1 MRFHRLQN
9 VQIALDFLKQRQ
21 VKLVNIRN
29 DDITDGN
36 PKLTLGLIWTIIL
49 HFQISEIYVSG
60 ESGDMTAKER
70 LLLWTQKLTEG
81 YPGIRCTN
89 FTSSWSDGRM
99 FNAIL
104 HRYRPDLIDMARVVQ
119 QSNRDNLEQAFEI
132 AESLGVTRLLD
143 AEDVDVPSPDEKS
156 VITYVSSIYDAFPK
170 IPEGG
175 EGVGAHEVEQRWSE
189 YQNRVTVLV
198 QWIRQHT
205 TRMSDK
211 SFPQNPVELKAL
223 YNEYVHF
230 KECEIP
236 LKEAEKEKIEHL
248 YKLLEVWMEF
258 GRVKLPQGLHPND
271 VEDEWGKL
279 ILEMLEREKAL
290 RPAVERLELLLQ
302 IANKIQNGALDCEEK
317 LTLAKNTLQAD
328 VSHLESGEPVRYE
341 QDVGI
346 YLQECEGLI
355 RQLQVDAQILKD
367 ETYYQ
372 VEQLVF
378 RIVRLQDELVALK
391 LESTSLYRKGHFT
404 SSLSSSEQ
412 GGPRGPGLLTGE
424 GRGLS
429 AGAETLLGGA
439 LTWLRRPLTRGELVA
454 VSSSEDEGNLRFVY
468 ELLAWVEE
476 TQIALERAEWG
487 TDLPSVEKQLE
498 TQHAV
503 HSTVEELQ
511 GSLQEARTH
520 GSKVS
525 PNFRSSYSETLSKLE
540 NQYCKLRETSSLRLH
555 SLTSL
560 HAFVSR
566 ATAELIW
573 LNEKEEEELAYD
585 WSEQNPNMT
594 AKRDY
599 FTELR
604 EELDEKQEVMRS
616 LQDTAEHLS
625 LENHPAK
632 QTVEAYSAALQT
644 QWQWVQQLCCC
655 VEQHI
660 RDNTIYFQFFSDARD
675 SESYLRSLQDSIKRK
690 YTCERGSRLGRL
702 EDLLQDS
709 MDEKEQLIQY
719 KSSVASLVG
728 RAKTIVQL
736 KPRNPDHTVA
746 TSIPIRAICDYRQI
760 EITISKNDEC
770 VLEDNSQRT
779 KWKVISPTGN
789 EAMVPSVCFSIPP
802 PNQEGTDTVT
812 RIEQQY
818 QNVMT
823 LWHQLH
829 VNMKSVVSWNY
840 LRKDI
845 QNISSW
851 TLDMVKTQSA
861 QERQQALDH
870 MTSHLLDFL
879 EDSRESELFTLT
891 ERLSC
896 EEEVRRSQEHCQGL
910 LESMET
916 EVKDDGLCRS
926 YLSQLH
932 DIRLHL
938 EEAEQRLTRRIQ
950 APPTA
955 IARETEASQDS
966 ALRIAEQERMQLD
979 LDRLHSD
986 LGEVSQKCVSFFQQS
1001 PSSGTV
1007 PELRA
1012 ELNLA
1017 VERMERVQ
1025 SLSSVYLHRLKTVE
1039 VLVRSAQAAESLV
1052 KKYESKLS
1060 EEEIVPADL
1069 SAIQRHREQLQ
1080 LWCSEAREKDP
1091 VLEVLDEEVRRAREA
1106 GERLFQQHQERSP
1119 ELELYQERAGQL
1131 RERWGSVRSQIE
1143 TRQSDLE
1150 GIAQVLL
1157 DYRDRHGALIRWIEE
1172 TTAQQEAMQPGQAED
1187 SRVLSEQLSQQTAL
1201 VVEIERN
1208 QEKLDE
1214 CQTHSKQ
1221 YCASVKEYELQLM
1234 TYRAFVESQQKSQV
1248 KRRRVHS
1255 SSDAITQEFMEL
1267 RTRYTALVTLTTQHV
1282 KYISEALRRLE
1293 DEEKA
1298 LEEEKQ
1304 AHVGQVSELLGWAL
1318 GVKGSL
1324 GTPERGDIERSL
1336 SQQQAVQEELAA
1348 RKEDVAEAVRNTQ
1361 IFLQSKQASKLSS
1374 REREQVT
1381 AQLDSLNQTYS
1392 QLCSQSSQQVQELQG
1407 RLAEEEDRKGGAAV
1421 AGVIDLGTVEIFP
1434 VFQAMQKGL
1443 IDQDTGLALLEA
1455 QLALSGLT
1463 VPDTSETLSLEEALR
1478 RKVIDERTGQSLQGL
1493 QTALELVDQSQL
1505 RNKKLHPVVSAV
1517 ESGAIEEQMGLKILE
1532 LQVSAGGLKAE
1543 GGRLLS
1549 LETASEEGLLT
1560 PQVRS
1565 KLEARLK
1572 TRREL
1577 IDPNTAEKLSLSE
1590 LARRCLT
1597 HKESGCRLLPVKQ
1610 LAGGMVCLKS
1620 GRQVSIFR
1628 AVQEGLID
1636 RQVTVRLLEAQLF
1649 AGGIADPRS
1658 GHRLTVDEAVR
1669 HGLIDQDMACAILIR
1684 QLQTGGVID
1693 PLSGRRLTVD
1703 EAVQKDLVAS
1713 RRALV
1718 ILESLWS
1725 FMGLLWPET
1734 GEILPMA
1741 EAVQQGVL
1749 STELAGRIL
1758 GQRKTVGALYVP
1770 ETCEVVPLEK
1780 AAELLG
1786 EDCVEVLKGARI
1798 PDMMPTMTLSGSPSI
1813 NRLSWG
1819 SSSSSNGGSPPAPR
1833 YDPKPG
1839 RTGEQ
1844 VEDPRDEVEQ
1854 RLLFH
1859 LMTHSY
1865 IDVHSG
1871 QRLVLL
1877 DQELSEVACALAV
1890 AEAEV
1895 CSGGKDEAE
1904 METETDDRSQATGVW
1919 EAEESIQILGRTAPA
1934 PGSDI
1939 ARIHGK
1945 AKLEELVLHGNVEAV
1960 EKQTG
1965 KAVAAGKWAAETL
1978 EEEGF
1983 GKEKL
1988 NGEGEV
1994 DKSSRVQ
2001 RTEVRERQ
2009 KRDGKSKAKK
2019 EAMRR
2024 AEEELKRERRVQTV
2038 EADETEEKVILGFQA
2053 AGRVATVRS
2062 PSAEEQ
2068 RAPVSGK
2075 PEESHSELKRMKL
2088 DKKERKKAGK
2098 DKREAEKRSG
2108 TDTNR
2113 GQSVTDWKLE
2123 PVLAVVESEG
2133 ALQYTGAEWETLM
2146 MEQEQM
2152 DTETVMHG
2160 PQFMKQFQTQSD
2172 IKESEHYQSDLIQS
2186 QREVK
2191 QQSQFEFEQS
2201 QPCVKQSQA
2210 ETIMSS
2216 QSQDVRKGGRIPLLE
2231 ERLMIAEEGE
2241 DSVARTVVNQEGE
2254 ELGGNLQTHVTHPH
2268 GSIAQSWQKT
2278 QTASRVLQTR
2288 TQEDSRAGKP
2298 IAASSSTDTQTTG
2311 PPTASESVTVD
2322 SDEETIL
2329 EVLASQLREGGIV
2342 HKKPGAGGEGRK
2354 LLLDEALSLG
2364 VLQGHTAVRLMEKLG
2379 LFGGFFDSE
2388 VCEVLSVDEVLE
2400 EGLMDEELMQK
2411 VLRSEK
2417 SISGVFDASSGGS
2430 LCTVQE
2436 ASRSGLLDQ
2445 ETAARLL
2452 EGQVA
2457 SGGIVDLRRGKK
2469 VSVTLAS
2476 KLGLVEEGTLR
2487 EDLMKL
2493 EKAYKGK
2500 GVERETGLRKLELQA
2515 EMEGALDPETK
2526 EPVPL
2531 SQAIERGLVDR
2542 EQASQ
2547 VLARQVADGGI
2558 IHHGSGMRLSVED
2571 ALDRG
2576 LIDRDSAQEL
2586 VEVEK
2591 ACRQQYVHPETKERI
2606 ALPQATALGLV
2617 DRDLSN
2623 RVQEIQAMSGGCRDP
2638 DTGARLSLTE
2648 AVQRGMLEKPVVDKA
2663 MASPAMQRC
2672 VLDPER
2678 ATAVPY
2684 SEIVNRARIDIE
2696 TGQRFLR
2703 VGPFRGIRDDVTGD
2717 LIPVS
2722 LAMKA
2727 GRIDPV
2733 PALRIMQSQA
2743 DSGGII
2749 DIATGD
2755 RLTLAAALRQGL
2767 VTEDMAKLIATNQLT
2782 AGGIVSPVSG
2792 ERTVSLEEAEAK
2804 GLITKEMAADIQSN
2818 VGNLEES
2825 EEGERVHEQDEES
2838 RSPNGTSQGDRGA
2851 GTPAY
2856 SSKDF
2861 SSPDSMTHKQ
2871 ADVQAFPPGTPERC
2885 ADTSIKDSPS
2895 HPDPPLITGRTGER
2909 AENNTFPSFTSART
2923 PVEEDFAEMEI
2934 TSTEAKESCLVLK
2947 QDVTVDYERLGDETQ
2962 EDVSDSDERAEAG
2975 LKTLMP
2981 VREAEEGLLEASRF
2995 RREADEPVS
3004 MELETQQLQLLHQQ
3018 AVHQKIKTKPSLT
3031 ASSDRTEGLGTRSS
3045 VAESIIQVKES
3056 EEAAE
3061 RGRESTEVQSTLE
3074 DGEGEVQT
3082 QITVSDRGVVITEEK
3097 QAGDRPLVQG
3107 ELESEVLKTENDAHG
3122 RDDTDRKGE
3131 DKEHLEKERGAGL
3144 EASEQ
3149 IQTRLQTESSLFG
3162 MVEGSVILDRGMG
3175 FIVVDRPLAEE
3186 VKRETD
3192 GEQTE
3197 NRVTYTSNIAG
3208 VQGDLRIGD
3217 DDTPLSEDMGA
3228 VGLEVQGQ
3236 AQTKLG
3242 DKPAKAKLYSAAV
3255 GLGEREGRG
3264 GVREMEAEDD
3274 GPLSEEVSQAGSV
3287 TLEAMRMV
3295 VQQVSTAEDA
3305 ALAEE
3310 VSSGLEGERN
3320 VEPSSKER
3328 KEREALLLKAKESIR
3343 RKVYERAVSEKQAAE
3358 ELEAMRRGAGLKERG
3373 LGFEGEGLVAQ
3384 GEGQVATEVEKK
3396 KESVPTSRG
3405 TLESPQKWLDIAG
3418 EKLEMKYDDGRTRGD
3433 AKSETARD
3441 SLELP
3446 VESLEKAHDESS
3458 IDGDLRAQTG
3468 TRLKDAAREQTKSSE
3483 EGGETETNAMGIS
3496 IGKQVQPT
3504 EVSLGKPEFSGR
3516 ERQDGTVEAVR
3527 APLKEQRTG
3536 QPESEGEPIP
3546 PEITPA
3552 GTYFRE
3558 HLGGPSL
3565 SVDSVRLERED
3576 TGLDFIARQRQ
3587 GILLDAVTSPEEEK
3601 TFIKMEE
3608 PGEGVK
3614 QTSNETDRPE
3624 TPEGQVSG
3632 EKTTSEALDW
3642 APSAQ
3647 KTPSA
3652 EAAVNGDQLRSKE
3665 SKELLLEKIKK
3676 ELKLGTKLERRPEK
3690 PVEQREAGPTTE
3702 GVTERPQDTEPQSQ
3716 SREIPELTTDPVE
3729 GEDVET
3735 PQGEGRKPAKLMKP
3749 SLSRQQCLEHD
3760 ERLVAFLS
3768 LVLHIELRLKE
3779 QQQQPMGSSV
3789 SALQESILQTEALD
3803 SELSSLSEGVAREL
3817 DCVASVVASPP
3828 PDVPAQL
3835 LLALEKD
3842 ARNLQRSYS
3851 AVQGVS
3857 QARLQGLRTA
3867 QEQER
3872 CKLHSELQ
3880 SLEGRARALQGW
3892 LGEMGGAESP
3902 GDPPQLT
3909 HNLQHWQELKA
3920 GLAERSASLDS
3931 IAFDI
3936 QLFISERAQ
3945 DLTPQQS
3952 RQLLRQ
3958 LNELQRSFREAS
3970 GHVAARTEALLAAAA
3985 HERETEKETKAVQQQ
4000 QQECARKLDELA
4012 LWLAEASSTVTN
4024 RQAESGGVDDVTS
4037 LQQKQSD
4044 VKALQNDIQSRSDSV
4059 VELIKSTEEFLSESG
4074 PRLSPGDRAAMERK
4088 LSAARGQYATL
4099 RESSQAVQRE
4109 LDSALSTAL
4118 QQQSQKEKAAEA
4130 LEVNQSQIG
4139 ELLSWVSTLGGAGT
4153 TLTQGGPETA
4163 RHQQALGSGMGAM
4176 QTDSSASLQPEESLE
4191 SQCERLQA
4199 HHKELLSQQPAF
4211 ILATKSAQAF
4221 LDRHGES
4228 LAPGEKERLSSDLA
4242 RLRAQY
4248 EGRLS
4253 RCEAQLKRAAGL
4265 REELDKFLTEHGEF
4279 SSWLELS
4286 EQELRSLGEGQSDAQ
4301 GLRERAQRHRK
4312 FSEDVICHKA
4322 DLRFITISGQKVL
4335 DAAGAGSGTGEGE
4348 PELDPSSTRLLV
4360 QGKLQ
4365 DATDRFSQLHAK
4377 CSELGSHLTRVLELY
4392 QQYQDETGSLE
4403 TWLLGQEQNCER
4415 LLSDTTDPESLQRQ
4429 LNMTKDLQGELEDHR
4444 AQVERLKR
4452 AMSALLE
4459 SEEQPRLSP
4468 EPIRSTADSL
4478 LTRFESLSQTVSERS
4493 DKLQTAVAQSQS
4505 MQEGLGGLLDWLG
4518 GVEGS
4523 LRGQDRVQP
4532 SARAVQEA
4540 LTHNQKLG
4548 RDLLSRQC
4556 SVEATRQTVAQFLQ
4570 TADAST
4576 ATGLQGE
4583 LSELCQR
4590 FGALRSGQ
4598 EQKEAE
4604 LRGVLPKLETFE
4616 RLASQIQ
4623 EFTETRGRALG
4634 TGSQPERDMQDFNQR
4649 IEELRGELTQ
4659 EADSLGTLRE
4669 LGAELS
4675 DSGVLADT
4683 HRLQDTVREVSEQFT
4698 RLETNV
4704 KQRAAEAQSCQLQ
4717 MDKFRSLVG
4726 ALQRWLQ
4733 GVREQLPATE
4743 PALSTEGLETRVQEL
4758 KALLS
4763 DWESQG
4769 ARVQEMNRAGSEL
4782 ETLII
4787 EITAPRSQSRAG
4799 PPQLHGADGTSSVN
4813 GIHTCK
4819 DLTEIQCSMADAG
4832 RGYESVGAELGERL
4846 GLLGAMLEQRLGA
4859 RREAASIASWLKEK
4873 EQTLSQQQLHQRGS
4887 PSKTEA
4893 VQEQALQNK
4902 ALLAELEQHS
4912 GKVEDLKQSLRS
4924 LIESNPDSPEAES
4937 WRKTLQDIDTMWL
4950 RTTQTASERQAQLEQ
4965 SASMLVSFTTAE
4977 SQLRPWLNEKEL
4989 MMSVLGPLSIDPN
5002 MLGTQRQQVQF
5013 MLKEFETRRPQFH
5026 QLTQSAEGILH
5037 AAPSGA
5043 EPGSP
5048 SCEMVREQLAA
5059 VTGKWEELTSRL
5071 DLRSEHI
5078 DQAQGTSAR
5087 YQALLGILSTRL
5099 AALGER
5105 LDSQAALSTQ
5115 PDALQRQ
5122 LEETSGIRAELE
5134 QSREELGEARE
5145 LCEELSQLI
5154 GEPYLRE
5161 ELRKRLEAVSAP
5173 FRSLEERAA
5182 EGINQLQ
5189 SALSS
5194 SQQFQQMFDELR
5206 TWLDKRRDEL
5216 RSSPP
5221 ISGLLGPLK
5230 DQLQEQEDF
5239 QKGLN
5244 QQRGTYELIQ
5254 SQGQS
5259 LLLSVGPGEERGA
5272 VQAQLGS
5279 LRQHWEELGKETSER
5294 QGQLRE
5300 CLGRAERYQQHR
5312 QELLPWIESCE
5323 ARAGELEVSLDPE
5336 KLERGLQKAKALGQE
5351 AEKRRSL
5358 LETLNA
5364 SADLLIEACEAGEE
5378 EVRDQKAEA
5387 NRRMDSVSELLQ
5399 SRTAALEEMAGR
5411 LKEFRDSLG
5420 GVERR
5425 LEAARHQL
5433 EIQEALGP
5441 QACSGKS
5448 MERMRAQLEGL
5459 QAVQPQ
5465 VEYLRDLARGLL
5477 EDAPT
5482 GGQTEDC
5489 ALLDRQ
5495 ACDAEREFNSVREKL
5510 EECCSVL
5517 EGRLQGVS
5525 QVQTRVRDAFS
5536 RLADLDDEL
5545 DGMAP
5550 VARDPDSLQS
5560 QAEDVRLF
5568 LSRLDSLRAELQG
5581 CDTEAQRMLQEGEG
5595 ASPDLLALKRELEA
5609 LSRQGAKLGDRAQG
5623 RLEQVEGTGQRLE
5636 EFYAE
5641 LREVNALLG
5650 TAEEGQAAQGVV
5662 GSEVEVISQQLA
5674 DFKVFQK
5681 EQVEPLQP
5689 RLQQANGAGQG
5700 LIQSAGKNSD
5710 TQGLEHELQET
5721 NARWNTLNKRVAE
5734 RITHLQEA
5742 LLHCGKFQDALEPL
5756 LSWLTD
5762 TEELIAN
5769 QRPPSA
5775 EYKVVKAQIQEQKLL
5790 QRLLDDRRG
5799 TVEMIKAEGERI
5811 AQSAEPSDQ
5820 EKIRKQLES
5829 LGESWRALLSKADT
5843 RQSQLE
5849 ELLVLAKQF
5858 HETTEPLGEWLSAT
5872 EKKLANSEPVGT
5884 QTSKINQQITQHKAL
5899 SGEISGRSSLVDRA
5913 VSLGASLSLL
5923 SCPSDRARLSE
5934 LLQGVQEGYRE
5945 VRERACRKGALL
5957 EQALANARIFGEDE
5971 VEVLNWLA
5979 EVQDRLEGAAVRDFR
5994 QAVLHRDHSI
6004 QLTLNE
6010 EIVTRRKNVDQ
6021 AVKNGQALLKQTTG
6035 EEVIVIQEKL
6045 DGIKT
6050 RYADITA
6057 ASSRALRTLEQ
6068 ALQLSTRFSST
6079 HQELCDW
6086 LNGVEEELNQSG
6098 GQSPSPEQI
6107 PRFHE
6112 RQKELKNAA
6121 TEQRLVLDTVNE
6133 VSSALL
6139 ELVPWRAR
6147 EGLDRLVSEANERF
6161 RSVSDII
6168 AQRVQQ
6174 IDAAIQRSQK
6184 YEQAADAELAWVSET
6199 ERKLSAL
6206 GPIRLQQD
6214 QTTAQIQVQK
6224 AFSIDIIRHKD
6235 SIDELLAT
6243 REEILG
6249 TCGEEQKAGLQRK
6262 TDSLLRQYD
6271 AVSQLN
6277 LDRYAQLERAQV
6289 LVNQFW
6295 ETHEELLPW
6304 LQETQ
6309 TLLGQLPGPAIN
6321 HEALRQQQE
6330 EMKQLRES
6338 ISEHKP
6344 HIDKLLKIG
6353 PQLEELNPGEGEMVR
6368 ERYGEAGRCYTEIK
6382 EVVKRR
6388 ATALDEAVSQS
6399 TQFHDKIE
6407 PMLETLEHLQS
6418 RLHQPPAIPAE
6429 VDKIREQLGDNKGLG
6444 LELEKLQPS
6453 FQALCSRGEELLA
6466 RSQGPDKDPA
6476 AKEIRDRLDRL
6487 RFCWDDI
6494 RARAEERE
6502 GKLLDVLDLAEKF
6515 WYDMTAL
6522 LSTIRDTQDIVK
6534 ELEEPSI
6541 DPSLIKQQIE
6551 AAQAIKSETDG
6562 LREELEFVRILGADL
6577 IFACGETEKPE
6588 VKKTIDEMNSAW
6600 EGLNRTWKE
6609 RMDQLEEAMAAAVQ
6623 YQDAL
6628 QGMFDYLDNAVIRL
6642 CDMSPVGTDVST
6654 IKQQIEE
6661 LKLYKV
6667 DVYQQ
6672 QIDME
6677 RLNHQG
6683 ELMLKK
6689 AMDDTDRVIT
6699 QEPLTELR
6707 HLWDNLGEKIIHRQH
6722 KLEGALLALGQFQ
6735 HALSELQSWLTH
6747 TTEMLDAQ
6755 RPISTDPKAIE
6766 IELAKHHVLRNDV
6779 LSHRSTVDTVNKAGR
6794 ELQESSAGDEASHL
6808 KQRLQ
6813 RLNSSWEAVLLRT
6826 QERQGQLEA
6835 ALQQAEGFHGE
6846 VEDFL
6851 QWLRRS
6857 ESQLAASKPTGGLP
6871 ETARE
6876 QLQQHMELQSQF
6888 AAREELYLSLLDK
6901 GHRMLLSREDP
6912 GAGSN
6917 TEQNLTLLEHKWE
6930 ALRSKMEE
6938 RKGKLEEALSLAT
6951 GFQSSLQDFINWLTQ
6966 AEQILNLAQPPSLLL
6981 DTVLFQIDEHKV
6993 FVNEVN
6999 THRDQILAL
7008 DKAGVQLKFSSQ
7020 KQDVVLIKN
7029 LLLSMQGR
7037 WEKVV
7042 QRSLERGRA
7051 LDEARKRAKQFH
7063 EAWRKLSD
7071 WLEEAEKQ
7079 LNSELEISNDPDK
7092 IKLQLSQ
7099 HKEFQKTLG
7108 GKQPVYDTMARSGR
7122 SMKEKASQPEDRQRL
7137 DNLLGEVRDK
7147 WDTVCGKSVERQHK
7161 LEEALLFSGQ
7171 FADALQALVDWLYR
7185 VEPQLSEEQPVH
7197 GDVDLVSNLLDAHK
7211 VFQKELGKRTGSV
7224 QALKRSAREL
7234 IDTARDDT
7242 TWVKVQLQELS
7253 TRWDSVCSLS
7263 VIKQTRLEQALKQAE
7278 EFRAAVQ
7285 QLLEWLSEAEQTL
7298 RFRGLLPDERDTL
7311 QSLIDLHKEFM
7322 KNVEEKRVDVN
7333 KAAGMGEEILT
7344 VCHPDCITTIKH
7356 WITIIRARFEEV
7368 MTWAKQHQQRLE
7380 TALAELV
7387 NNAELLD
7394 QLLSWLQ
7401 WAETTLI
7408 QRDQE
7413 PLPQNIE
7420 LVKERIAE
7428 HQSFMEEMTRKQPD
7442 VDKVTK
7448 TYKRKTAGPSSLSLA
7463 EKSRARKALPHSPSP
7478 LQLSAQSELKSPR
7491 VTQLSA
7497 RWQQVWLLALD
7508 RQRKLNDALD
7518 RLEELKEF
7526 ANFDFDVWRKKYMR
7540 WMNHKKSRVMDFF
7553 RRIDRD
7559 QDGKITRQEFIDG
7572 ILASKFPTSKLEM
7585 MAVADIFDGD
7595 GDGYIDYYEFVAAL
7609 HPNKDAYRPTTDA
7622 DKIED
7627 EVTRQVAQC
7636 KCAKRFQVEQIGE
7649 NKYRFGDSQQLRLV
7663 RILRSTVMVRVGG
7676 GWMALDEFLVKND
7689 PCRVTVT
7696 PGYFCCRARG
7706 RTNLELREKFI
7717 LPEGMS
7723 QGMAAFRSRGRKSKP
7738 SSRAASPTRSS
7749 SSASQSNHSCTSVPS
7764 SPATPASGSRT
7775 PHTYSRGYDKP
7786 WLVNSKSSTPGQF
7799 PSCPDHQS
7807 PSEVTSGSKL
7817 KRPTFHSSRGSLTG
7831 ENGNQGTPTSAKSN
7845 RSESKRGAS
7854 SVSRPSS
7861 RAGSRAGS
7869 RASSRRGSDAS
7880 DFDLLETQSACSDVS
7895 ETSASGATR
7904 RGGKPSKIPTISK
7917 KTTSP
7922 SSSSSTTSPKTPG
7935 NKR

>member
-1 MRFHRLQN
+1 
-9 VQIALDFLKQRQ
+9 
-21 VKLVNIRN
+21 
-29 DDITDGN
+29 
-36 PKLTLGLIWTIIL
+36 
-49 HFQISEIYVSG
+49 
-60 ESGDMTAKER
+60 
-70 LLLWTQKLTEG
+70 
-81 YPGIRCTN
+81 
-89 FTSSWSDGRM
+89 
-99 FNAIL
+99 
-104 HRYRPDLIDMARVVQ
+104 
-119 QSNRDNLEQAFEI
+119 
-132 AESLGVTRLLD
+132 
-143 AEDVDVPSPDEKS
+143 
-156 VITYVSSIYDAFPK
+156 
-170 IPEGG
+170 
-175 EGVGAHEVEQRWSE
+175 
-189 YQNRVTVLV
+189 
-198 QWIRQHT
+198 
-205 TRMSDK
+205 
-211 SFPQNPVELKAL
+211 
-223 YNEYVHF
+223 
-230 KECEIP
+230 
-236 LKEAEKEKIEHL
+236 
-248 YKLLEVWMEF
+248 
-258 GRVKLPQGLHPND
+258 
-271 VEDEWGKL
+271 
-279 ILEMLEREKAL
+279 
-290 RPAVERLELLLQ
+290 
-302 IANKIQNGALDCEEK
+302 
-317 LTLAKNTLQAD
+317 
-328 VSHLESGEPVRYE
+328 
-341 QDVGI
+341 
-346 YLQECEGLI
+346 
-355 RQLQVDAQILKD
+355 
-367 ETYYQ
+367 
-372 VEQLVF
+372 
-378 RIVRLQDELVALK
+378 
-391 LESTSLYRKGHFT
+391 
-404 SSLSSSEQ
+404 
-412 GGPRGPGLLTGE
+412 
-424 GRGLS
+424 
-429 AGAETLLGGA
+429 
-439 LTWLRRPLTRGELVA
+439 
-454 VSSSEDEGNLRFVY
+454 
-468 ELLAWVEE
+468 
-476 TQIALERAEWG
+476 
-487 TDLPSVEKQLE
+487 
-498 TQHAV
+498 
-503 HSTVEELQ
+503 
-511 GSLQEARTH
+511 
-520 GSKVS
+520 
-525 PNFRSSYSETLSKLE
+525 
-540 NQYCKLRETSSLRLH
+540 
-555 SLTSL
+555 
-560 HAFVSR
+560 
-566 ATAELIW
+566 
-573 LNEKEEEELAYD
+573 
-585 WSEQNPNMT
+585 
-594 AKRDY
+594 
-599 FTELR
+599 
-604 EELDEKQEVMRS
+604 
-616 LQDTAEHLS
+616 
-625 LENHPAK
+625 
-632 QTVEAYSAALQT
+632 
-644 QWQWVQQLCCC
+644 
-655 VEQHI
+655 
-660 RDNTIYFQFFSDARD
+660 
-675 SESYLRSLQDSIKRK
+675 
-690 YTCERGSRLGRL
+690 
-702 EDLLQDS
+702 
-709 MDEKEQLIQY
+709 
-719 KSSVASLVG
+719 
-728 RAKTIVQL
+728 
-736 KPRNPDHTVA
+736 
-746 TSIPIRAICDYRQI
+746 
-760 EITISKNDEC
+760 
-770 VLEDNSQRT
+770 
-779 KWKVISPTGN
+779 
-789 EAMVPSVCFSIPP
+789 
-802 PNQEGTDTVT
+802 
-812 RIEQQY
+812 
-818 QNVMT
+818 
-823 LWHQLH
+823 
-829 VNMKSVVSWNY
+829 
-840 LRKDI
+840 
-845 QNISSW
+845 
-851 TLDMVKTQSA
+851 
-861 QERQQALDH
+861 
-870 MTSHLLDFL
+870 
-879 EDSRESELFTLT
+879 
-891 ERLSC
+891 
-896 EEEVRRSQEHCQGL
+896 
-910 LESMET
+910 
-916 EVKDDGLCRS
+916 
-926 YLSQLH
+926 
-932 DIRLHL
+932 
-938 EEAEQRLTRRIQ
+938 
-950 APPTA
+950 
-955 IARETEASQDS
+955 
-966 ALRIAEQERMQLD
+966 
-979 LDRLHSD
+979 
-986 LGEVSQKCVSFFQQS
+986 
-1001 PSSGTV
+1001 
-1007 PELRA
+1007 
-1012 ELNLA
+1012 
-1017 VERMERVQ
+1017 
-1025 SLSSVYLHRLKTVE
+1025 
-1039 VLVRSAQAAESLV
+1039 
-1052 KKYESKLS
+1052 
-1060 EEEIVPADL
+1060 
-1069 SAIQRHREQLQ
+1069 
-1080 LWCSEAREKDP
+1080 
-1091 VLEVLDEEVRRAREA
+1091 
-1106 GERLFQQHQERSP
+1106 
-1119 ELELYQERAGQL
+1119 
-1131 RERWGSVRSQIE
+1131 
-1143 TRQSDLE
+1143 
-1150 GIAQVLL
+1150 
-1157 DYRDRHGALIRWIEE
+1157 
-1172 TTAQQEAMQPGQAED
+1172 
-1187 SRVLSEQLSQQTAL
+1187 
-1201 VVEIERN
+1201 
-1208 QEKLDE
+1208 
-1214 CQTHSKQ
+1214 
-1221 YCASVKEYELQLM
+1221 
-1234 TYRAFVESQQKSQV
+1234 
-1248 KRRRVHS
+1248 
-1255 SSDAITQEFMEL
+1255 
-1267 RTRYTALVTLTTQHV
+1267 
-1282 KYISEALRRLE
+1282 
-1293 DEEKA
+1293 
-1298 LEEEKQ
+1298 
-1304 AHVGQVSELLGWAL
+1304 
-1318 GVKGSL
+1318 
-1324 GTPERGDIERSL
+1324 
-1336 SQQQAVQEELAA
+1336 
-1348 RKEDVAEAVRNTQ
+1348 
-1361 IFLQSKQASKLSS
+1361 
-1374 REREQVT
+1374 
-1381 AQLDSLNQTYS
+1381 
-1392 QLCSQSSQQVQELQG
+1392 
-1407 RLAEEEDRKGGAAV
+1407 
-1421 AGVIDLGTVEIFP
+1421 
-1434 VFQAMQKGL
+1434 MQKGL

-1565 KLEARLK
+1565 KLEARLR
-1572 TRREL
+1572 TRRDL

-1703 EAVQKDLVAS
+1703 EAVQKDLLAS

-1734 GEILPMA
+1734 GEILPVA
-1741 EAVQQGVL
+1741 
-1749 STELAGRIL
+1749 
-1758 GQRKTVGALYVP
+1758 
-1770 ETCEVVPLEK
+1770 EK
-1780 AAELLG
+1780 AGELLG
-1786 EDCVEVLKGARI
+1786 EGCVEVLKGARI

-1844 VEDPRDEVEQ
+1844 VEDPRAEVEQ

-1890 AEAEV
+1890 GGAGV
-1895 CSGGKDEAE
+1895 CSGGEDEAE
-1904 METETDDRSQATGVW
+1904 METETDDRSPATGVW
-1919 EAEESIQILGRTAPA
+1919 EAEESIQFLGRTAPA
-1934 PGSDI
+1934 PGSDV

-1945 AKLEELVLHGNVEAV
+1945 AKRKELVLHGNAEAV

-2001 RTEVRERQ
+2001 RAEVRERQ

-2038 EADETEEKVILGFQA
+2038 EADETEEKVILGFQS

-2075 PEESHSELKRMKL
+2075 SEESQSELKRMKR

-2108 TDTNR
+2108 SDANR

-2123 PVLAVVESEG
+2123 AVLAVVESEG
-2133 ALQYTGAEWETLM
+2133 ALQHTGAEWETSLM

-2152 DTETVMHG
+2152 DTETVMHS
-2160 PQFMKQFQTQSD
+2160 PQLMKQFQTQSD

-2191 QQSQFEFEQS
+2191 QQSQSETVMALQS
-2201 QPCVKQSQA
+2201 
-2210 ETIMSS
+2210 E
-2216 QSQDVRKGGRIPLLE
+2216 DVRKGGRIPLLE
-2231 ERLMIAEEGE
+2231 ERLAIAEEGE
-2241 DSVARTVVNQEGE
+2241 DSMARTVVNQERE
-2254 ELGGNLQTHVTHPH
+2254 ELGGNLQTPVTHPH

-2288 TQEDSRAGKP
+2288 TQEDSSAGKS
-2298 IAASSSTDTQTTG
+2298 IAAPSSTDTQTTG

-2322 SDEETIL
+2322 SDEETVL

-2342 HKKPGAGGEGRK
+2342 HKKPGAGGGGRK
-2354 LLLDEALSLG
+2354 LLLDEALSRG
-2364 VLQGHTAVRLMEKLG
+2364 VLQGHTTVRLMEKLG

-2388 VCEVLSVDEVLE
+2388 VCEALTVDEVLE

-2417 SISGVFDASSGGS
+2417 SVSGVFDASGGGS

-2476 KLGLVEEGTLR
+2476 KLGLVEDGTLR

-2586 VEVEK
+2586 VEIEK
-2591 ACRQQYVHPETKERI
+2591 AGRQQYVHPETKERI

-2617 DRDLSN
+2617 VRDLSN

-2733 PALRIMQSQA
+2733 PALRILQSQA

-2755 RLTLAAALRQGL
+2755 RLPLAAALRQGL

-2782 AGGIVSPVSG
+2782 AEGIVSPVSR
-2792 ERTVSLEEAEAK
+2792 ERISLEEAEAK

-2825 EEGERVHEQDEES
+2825 EEGERVLEQDEES
-2838 RSPNGTSQGDRGA
+2838 RAPNGTSQGDRGA

-2861 SSPDSMTHKQ
+2861 SSSDSMTHNQ
-2871 ADVQAFPPGTPERC
+2871 AGVQAFPPGTTKRS
-2885 ADTSIKDSPS
+2885 ADTTIKDSPS
-2895 HPDPPLITGRTGER
+2895 HPDPPLITGHTGER
-2909 AENNTFPSFTSART
+2909 AESNTLPPFASAQT
-2923 PVEEDFAEMEI
+2923 PVKEDFAEMET

-2962 EDVSDSDERAEAG
+2962 KDVSDSGERAEAG

-2981 VREAEEGLLEASRF
+2981 VREAEEGLSEASRI

-3031 ASSDRTEGLGTRSS
+3031 ASSDRTEGLGTRTS
-3045 VAESIIQVKES
+3045 VAESIVQVKES

-3061 RGRESTEVQSTLE
+3061 RGRESTEGQSMLE

-3082 QITVSDRGVVITEEK
+3082 QITVCDRGVVITEEK

-3107 ELESEVLKTENDAHG
+3107 ELESEVLKTGNDAHG
-3122 RDDTDRKGE
+3122 RDDTDKKGE

-3144 EASEQ
+3144 EASDQ
-3149 IQTRLQTESSLFG
+3149 IQTRVQTESTLFG

-3186 VKRETD
+3186 VKREV

-3197 NRVTYTSNIAG
+3197 NRVTYTSNTEG
-3208 VQGDLRIGD
+3208 VQGDLRIGGD
-3217 DDTPLSEDMGA
+3217 DRPLSEDMGA

-3236 AQTKLG
+3236 AQTKLR
-3242 DKPAKAKLYSAAV
+3242 DKPAKAKLYNASV
-3255 GLGEREGRG
+3255 GLGEREDRG
-3264 GVREMEAEDD
+3264 GVREMEADDD
-3274 GPLSEEVSQAGSV
+3274 GPLSEEVRQAGSV
-3287 TLEAMRMV
+3287 TQEVMRME

-3310 VSSGLEGERN
+3310 VSSGLEGEKN

-3343 RKVYERAVSEKQAAE
+3343 RKVYERAV
-3358 ELEAMRRGAGLKERG
+3358 
-3373 LGFEGEGLVAQ
+3373 
-3384 GEGQVATEVEKK
+3384 ATEVEKK
-3396 KESVPTSRG
+3396 KETVPTSRG
-3405 TLESPQKWLDIAG
+3405 TLESPQKRLDIAG
-3418 EKLEMKYDDGRTRGD
+3418 EKLEMKHDDGRTRGD
-3433 AKSETARD
+3433 DKSETARD

-3446 VESLEKAHDESS
+3446 VDSLEKAHDESS
-3458 IDGDLRAQTG
+3458 IDGDQRAQTG
-3468 TRLKDAAREQTKSSE
+3468 SRLKDASGEQTKSSE

-3496 IGKQVQPT
+3496 IGKEVQPN

-3527 APLKEQRTG
+3527 TPLKEQRTG

-3546 PEITPA
+3546 PA
-3552 GTYFRE
+3552 GTYFQE
-3558 HLGGPSL
+3558 HLGGFSL

-3587 GILLDAVTSPEEEK
+3587 GILLEAVTSPEGEK
-3601 TFIKMEE
+3601 AFIKMEE

-3614 QTSNETDRPE
+3614 QTSNETDRPK

-3632 EKTTSEALDW
+3632 EKTTAEASDW
-3642 APSAQ
+3642 APSAR

-3690 PVEQREAGPTTE
+3690 PVEQREAGPAPE

-3716 SREIPELTTDPVE
+3716 SRETPESTADPVG
-3729 GEDVET
+3729 GEDDET

-3768 LVLHIELRLKE
+3768 LVLHVELRLKE
-3779 QQQQPMGSSV
+3779 QQQQPVGSSV
-3789 SALQESILQTEALD
+3789 SALQESILALD
-3803 SELSSLSEGVAREL
+3803 SELSSLSEGLAREL
-3817 DCVASVVASPP
+3817 DCVARVVASPP
-3828 PDVPAQL
+3828 SDVPAQL
-3835 LLALEKD
+3835 LLAIEKD

-3851 AVQGVS
+3851 AVQGVT

-3880 SLEGRARALQGW
+3880 SLEGRALALQRW
-3892 LGEMGGAESP
+3892 LGEIGGAESP

-3970 GHVAARTEALLAAAA
+3970 GHTAARTEALLAAAA
-3985 HERETEKETKAVQQQ
+3985 HERETEKETKVVQQQ
-4000 QQECARKLDELA
+4000 QQECAQKLDELA

-4024 RQAESGGVDDVTS
+4024 RQAESGGADDVTS

-4044 VKALQNDIQSRSDSV
+4044 VKALQSDVQSRSDSV
-4059 VELIKSTEEFLSESG
+4059 ADLIKSTEEFLSESG

-4088 LSAARGQYATL
+4088 LSAARGQYAAL

-4118 QQQSQKEKAAEA
+4118 QQQSQKEKAAEE
-4130 LEVNQSQIG
+4130 LVVNRSQIG

-4153 TLTQGGPETA
+4153 ALTQGGPETA
-4163 RHQQALGSGMGAM
+4163 RHQQALGSGMRAT

-4211 ILATKSAQAF
+4211 ILATQSAQAF
-4221 LDRHGES
+4221 LDRHGDS
-4228 LAPGEKERLSSDLA
+4228 LTPGEKERLSSDLA
-4242 RLRAQY
+4242 SLRAQY

-4253 RCEAQLKRAAGL
+4253 RCEAQLKRATGL
-4265 REELDKFLTEHGEF
+4265 REELGKFLTEHGEF

-4301 GLRERAQRHRK
+4301 GLRDRAQLHRK

-4335 DAAGAGSGTGEGE
+4335 DAAGPGSGTGEGE

-4377 CSELGSHLTRVLELY
+4377 CSELGSHLTRVLERY
-4392 QQYQDETGSLE
+4392 QQYQDEAGSLE

-4429 LNMTKDLQGELEDHR
+4429 LNMTKDLQGELEDHL

-4452 AMSALLE
+4452 ATSALLE

-4505 MQEGLGGLLDWLG
+4505 VQEGLGGLLDWLG

-4532 SARAVQEA
+4532 SSRAVQEA

-4548 RDLLSRQC
+4548 WDLLSRQC
-4556 SVEATRQTVAQFLQ
+4556 SVEATRQAVAQFLQ

-4598 EQKEAE
+4598 EQKETE

-4623 EFTETRGRALG
+4623 EFTETRGRALR

-4743 PALSTEGLETRVQEL
+4743 TALSTEGLATRVQEL
-4758 KALLS
+4758 EALLG

-4769 ARVQEMNRAGSEL
+4769 ARVQEVNRAGSEL

-4873 EQTLSQQQLHQRGS
+4873 EQTLSQQQLHERGS

-4965 SASMLVSFTTAE
+4965 SASLLVSFTAAE

-5048 SCEMVREQLAA
+5048 SCEMVREQLAG

-5087 YQALLGILSTRL
+5087 YQALLGSLSTRL

-5161 ELRKRLEAVSAP
+5161 ELRKRLEAVSTP

-5221 ISGLLGPLK
+5221 VSGLLGPLK

-5279 LRQHWEELGKETSER
+5279 LRQHWEELGKESSER

-5336 KLERGLQKAKALGQE
+5336 KLERGLQKARALGQE

-5378 EVRDQKAEA
+5378 EVRDQNAEA

-5399 SRTAALEEMAGR
+5399 GRTAALEEMAGR

-5448 MERMRAQLEGL
+5448 MERMRAQLEDL

-5495 ACDAEREFNSVREKL
+5495 ARDAEREFNSVREKL
-5510 EECCSVL
+5510 DECCSVL
-5517 EGRLQGVS
+5517 EGRLQGVN

-5545 DGMAP
+5545 DGMSP

-5560 QAEDVRLF
+5560 QAEDVQLF

-5623 RLEQVEGTGQRLE
+5623 RLEQVEGTAQRLE

-5742 LLHCGKFQDALEPL
+5742 LLHCGKFQDALDPL

-5811 AQSAEPSDQ
+5811 AQSAEPPDQ

-5899 SGEISGRSSLVDRA
+5899 SGEISGRSSLIDRA

-5934 LLQGVQEGYRE
+5934 QLQGVQEGYRE

-6010 EIVTRRKNVDQ
+6010 EIVTRRKNMDQ

-6050 RYADITA
+6050 RYTDITA

-6086 LNGVEEELNQSG
+6086 LSGVEEELNQSG

-6224 AFSIDIIRHKD
+6224 V
-6235 SIDELLAT
+6235 
-6243 REEILG
+6243 G
-6249 TCGEEQKAGLQRK
+6249 GEG
-6262 TDSLLRQYD
+6262 
-6271 AVSQLN
+6271 
-6277 LDRYAQLERAQV
+6277 QV
-6289 LVNQFW
+6289 LGVLCF
-6295 ETHEELLPW
+6295 
-6304 LQETQ
+6304 
-6309 TLLGQLPGPAIN
+6309 
-6321 HEALRQQQE
+6321 
-6330 EMKQLRES
+6330 
-6338 ISEHKP
+6338 
-6344 HIDKLLKIG
+6344 
-6353 PQLEELNPGEGEMVR
+6353 
-6368 ERYGEAGRCYTEIK
+6368 
-6382 EVVKRR
+6382 
-6388 ATALDEAVSQS
+6388 
-6399 TQFHDKIE
+6399 
-6407 PMLETLEHLQS
+6407 LEH
-6418 RLHQPPAIPAE
+6418 
-6429 VDKIREQLGDNKGLG
+6429 
-6444 LELEKLQPS
+6444 
-6453 FQALCSRGEELLA
+6453 
-6466 RSQGPDKDPA
+6466 
-6476 AKEIRDRLDRL
+6476 
-6487 RFCWDDI
+6487 
-6494 RARAEERE
+6494 
-6502 GKLLDVLDLAEKF
+6502 
-6515 WYDMTAL
+6515 
-6522 LSTIRDTQDIVK
+6522 
-6534 ELEEPSI
+6534 
-6541 DPSLIKQQIE
+6541 
-6551 AAQAIKSETDG
+6551 
-6562 LREELEFVRILGADL
+6562 
-6577 IFACGETEKPE
+6577 
-6588 VKKTIDEMNSAW
+6588 
-6600 EGLNRTWKE
+6600 
-6609 RMDQLEEAMAAAVQ
+6609 
-6623 YQDAL
+6623 
-6628 QGMFDYLDNAVIRL
+6628 
-6642 CDMSPVGTDVST
+6642 
-6654 IKQQIEE
+6654 
-6661 LKLYKV
+6661 
-6667 DVYQQ
+6667 
-6672 QIDME
+6672 
-6677 RLNHQG
+6677 
-6683 ELMLKK
+6683 
-6689 AMDDTDRVIT
+6689 
-6699 QEPLTELR
+6699 
-6707 HLWDNLGEKIIHRQH
+6707 
-6722 KLEGALLALGQFQ
+6722 
-6735 HALSELQSWLTH
+6735 
-6747 TTEMLDAQ
+6747 
-6755 RPISTDPKAIE
+6755 
-6766 IELAKHHVLRNDV
+6766 
-6779 LSHRSTVDTVNKAGR
+6779 
-6794 ELQESSAGDEASHL
+6794 
-6808 KQRLQ
+6808 
-6813 RLNSSWEAVLLRT
+6813 
-6826 QERQGQLEA
+6826 
-6835 ALQQAEGFHGE
+6835 GF
-6846 VEDFL
+6846 
-6851 QWLRRS
+6851 
-6857 ESQLAASKPTGGLP
+6857 
-6871 ETARE
+6871 
-6876 QLQQHMELQSQF
+6876 
-6888 AAREELYLSLLDK
+6888 
-6901 GHRMLLSREDP
+6901 
-6912 GAGSN
+6912 
-6917 TEQNLTLLEHKWE
+6917 
-6930 ALRSKMEE
+6930 
-6938 RKGKLEEALSLAT
+6938 
-6951 GFQSSLQDFINWLTQ
+6951 
-6966 AEQILNLAQPPSLLL
+6966 
-6981 DTVLFQIDEHKV
+6981 
-6993 FVNEVN
+6993 
-6999 THRDQILAL
+6999 
-7008 DKAGVQLKFSSQ
+7008 LKF
-7020 KQDVVLIKN
+7020 
-7029 LLLSMQGR
+7029 
-7037 WEKVV
+7037 
-7042 QRSLERGRA
+7042 
-7051 LDEARKRAKQFH
+7051 
-7063 EAWRKLSD
+7063 
-7071 WLEEAEKQ
+7071 
-7079 LNSELEISNDPDK
+7079 
-7092 IKLQLSQ
+7092 
-7099 HKEFQKTLG
+7099 
-7108 GKQPVYDTMARSGR
+7108 
-7122 SMKEKASQPEDRQRL
+7122 
-7137 DNLLGEVRDK
+7137 
-7147 WDTVCGKSVERQHK
+7147 
-7161 LEEALLFSGQ
+7161 
-7171 FADALQALVDWLYR
+7171 
-7185 VEPQLSEEQPVH
+7185 
-7197 GDVDLVSNLLDAHK
+7197 
-7211 VFQKELGKRTGSV
+7211 
-7224 QALKRSAREL
+7224 
-7234 IDTARDDT
+7234 
-7242 TWVKVQLQELS
+7242 
-7253 TRWDSVCSLS
+7253 
-7263 VIKQTRLEQALKQAE
+7263 
-7278 EFRAAVQ
+7278 
-7285 QLLEWLSEAEQTL
+7285 
-7298 RFRGLLPDERDTL
+7298 
-7311 QSLIDLHKEFM
+7311 
-7322 KNVEEKRVDVN
+7322 
-7333 KAAGMGEEILT
+7333 
-7344 VCHPDCITTIKH
+7344 
-7356 WITIIRARFEEV
+7356 
-7368 MTWAKQHQQRLE
+7368 
-7380 TALAELV
+7380 
-7387 NNAELLD
+7387 
-7394 QLLSWLQ
+7394 
-7401 WAETTLI
+7401 
-7408 QRDQE
+7408 
-7413 PLPQNIE
+7413 
-7420 LVKERIAE
+7420 
-7428 HQSFMEEMTRKQPD
+7428 
-7442 VDKVTK
+7442 
-7448 TYKRKTAGPSSLSLA
+7448 
-7463 EKSRARKALPHSPSP
+7463 
-7478 LQLSAQSELKSPR
+7478 
-7491 VTQLSA
+7491 
-7497 RWQQVWLLALD
+7497 
-7508 RQRKLNDALD
+7508 
-7518 RLEELKEF
+7518 
-7526 ANFDFDVWRKKYMR
+7526 
-7540 WMNHKKSRVMDFF
+7540 
-7553 RRIDRD
+7553 
-7559 QDGKITRQEFIDG
+7559 
-7572 ILASKFPTSKLEM
+7572 
-7585 MAVADIFDGD
+7585 
-7595 GDGYIDYYEFVAAL
+7595 
-7609 HPNKDAYRPTTDA
+7609 
-7622 DKIED
+7622 
-7627 EVTRQVAQC
+7627 
-7636 KCAKRFQVEQIGE
+7636 
-7649 NKYRFGDSQQLRLV
+7649 
-7663 RILRSTVMVRVGG
+7663 
-7676 GWMALDEFLVKND
+7676 
-7689 PCRVTVT
+7689 
-7696 PGYFCCRARG
+7696 
-7706 RTNLELREKFI
+7706 
-7717 LPEGMS
+7717 
-7723 QGMAAFRSRGRKSKP
+7723 
-7738 SSRAASPTRSS
+7738 
-7749 SSASQSNHSCTSVPS
+7749 
-7764 SPATPASGSRT
+7764 
-7775 PHTYSRGYDKP
+7775 
-7786 WLVNSKSSTPGQF
+7786 
-7799 PSCPDHQS
+7799 
-7807 PSEVTSGSKL
+7807 
-7817 KRPTFHSSRGSLTG
+7817 
-7831 ENGNQGTPTSAKSN
+7831 
-7845 RSESKRGAS
+7845 
-7854 SVSRPSS
+7854 
-7861 RAGSRAGS
+7861 
-7869 RASSRRGSDAS
+7869 
-7880 DFDLLETQSACSDVS
+7880 
-7895 ETSASGATR
+7895 
-7904 RGGKPSKIPTISK
+7904 
-7917 KTTSP
+7917 
-7922 SSSSSTTSPKTPG
+7922 
-7935 NKR
+7935 